1 MSKSNPH
8 RRQNGPEPAVA
19 GETAA
24 TSSPTAGGRLAAVQ
38 LSQKLSSR
46 DYKTHMVDLQVRLLK
61 AEYGIF
67 RRQVPVLCVME
78 GWDAAGKGGAIKRIA
93 APLDPRGF
101 SVVSFAAPRDEEK
114 AHHYLWRFWRNL
126 PRAGHLTIFD
136 RSYYGRVLVERVE
149 GFAQEREWRRAFQEI
164 SEFEGHQQSF
174 GMVIVKFWLH
184 LSPAEQLKR
193 FRGRELD
200 PYRSY
205 KLTEEDWRNRQK
217 WDAYTAAAEEMFART
232 GTTRAPW
239 TVVPANDKY
248 FARVAVLKTL
258 VEAMEQYL

>member
-1 MSKSNPH
+1 MSNAKRN
-8 RRQNGPEPAVA
+8 RQADGPESRVA
-19 GETAA
+19 GEPAA
-24 TSSPTAGGRLAAVQ
+24 IHSLAAGGRLAAVK
-38 LSQKLSSR
+38 LSQKLSPR
-46 DYKTHMVDLQVRLLK
+46 DYKSQTLDLQVRLLK

-101 SVVSFAAPRDEEK
+101 SVASFAAPRDEEK

-149 GFAQEREWRRAFQEI
+149 GFAQESQWRRAYQEI
-164 SEFEGHQQSF
+164 SEFEGHQLSF

-184 LSPAEQLKR
+184 ISPGEQLKR

-217 WDAYTAAAEEMFART
+217 WDAYSAAAEEMFART
-232 GTTRAPW
+232 SAARAPW
-239 TVVPANDKY
+239 TIIAANDKY

-258 VEAMEQYL
+258 VEAMEAAL